1 MISAKSHRPLTAVLF
16 FLAALNLA
24 GCYDLHDWFSTS
36 TVHGARVLPPPE
48 PISFNSPV
56 LRFIAVGDVGT
67 GASGQRAVAESM
79 ARTAENKSISFVL
92 LLGDN
97 FYESGVSSISDPQ
110 WTEKFE
116 AMYDFPSL
124 RIPFLA
130 VLGNHD
136 YRSNPQ
142 AQVEYTGISSRWTM
156 PARFF
161 SRHFSV
167 DDSTTMEL
175 FCLDTH
181 PMAYLTMGE
190 ITTGEDSSL
199 YRPQLRWLEDVLS
212 SSTATWKLVAGHHP
226 LYSNGEHGDNP
237 ALASLLEPLF
247 TRYGVD
253 AYLAGHDHDLQL
265 LRPVQG
271 VYYLISGGG
280 GKHRDTEWKENT
292 IFAATNLG
300 YAVLGVSYSALGIEF
315 FDKTGILRFSYAVRK
330 EPKQ

>member
-1 MISAKSHRPLTAVLF
+1 MTSPTAHRTLAASLL
-16 FLAALNLA
+16 FLAGLIVA
-24 GCYDLHDWFSTS
+24 GCYDLRDWFWTS
-36 TVHGARVLPPPE
+36 TVHGAKTLPSPQPV
-48 PISFNSPV
+48 SYASPV

-79 ARTAENKSISFVL
+79 AKTAEGDSIAFVL
-92 LLGDN
+92 FLGDN
-97 FYESGVSSISDPQ
+97 FYESGVRSVSDPQ

-124 RIPFLA
+124 QIPFLA

-142 AQVEYTGISSRWTM
+142 AQVEYTGISTRWTM

-161 SRHFSV
+161 SQHFSI

-181 PMAYLTMGE
+181 PMAYLTMNQ
-190 ITTGEDSSL
+190 IAAGEDSSM

-212 SSTATWKLVAGHHP
+212 SSTATWKLAAGHHP

-237 ALASLLEPLF
+237 QLASLLEPLF

-271 VYYLISGGG
+271 VYYLISGAG

-300 YAVLGVSYSALGIEF
+300 YAVLGVSPSALGIEF
-315 FDKTGILRFSYAVRK
+315 FDKTGALQFSHVVRK
-330 EPKQ
+330 ESTQ